1 MTNIDTSTADPEI
14 KSSNMRRDLLKTAAA
29 LLATSTLPGCGG
41 GSSSSPSGSTDKPNI
56 LFVMVDEMRYPK
68 VFPTGVNTA
77 SEFIQKFMPN
87 VYRLWESGVKFSNHN
102 TAATACSPSRG
113 VLVTGLYSHQTWFC
127 TTLVVVPGQSK
138 ADSPSLQSG
147 FPTYG
152 KLLRDAGYV
161 TPYIGKWHCSQSS
174 GPTQDLTSYGFSGLT
189 FPDPIANNLQG
200 TYGDMSD
207 PSYYYYSDDYI
218 AAQASTWLGAKR
230 VGDQPWCLTVGFQ
243 NPHDYEFF
251 PAGTEFKTYA
261 DNFASPVFN
270 PDGIYA
276 QHQTWANAVCA
287 SAPIPW
293 PNALVSPPSY
303 GYPAKA
309 PNWQSKQVIQDTKP
323 KSQIFNRQ
331 FCEMEWGGI
340 AENPLTTTF
349 SIAPYPNAYSPST
362 SSYTYVVPT
371 NSSGQPYG
379 IGISPYSY
387 WQKGLDLYTYILTIL
402 DKQIGKVLDAL
413 SPEVASNTVIV
424 FTSDHGDY
432 VGAHGM
438 VAGKT
443 LTMYDEALRVP
454 LIVKDPTNKFTGD
467 TSVIRDQLTS
477 SVDIM
482 PMLVGFAYGGQKTWM
497 QGNYAEMYGERYD
510 MFPILKSSSVK
521 GLDYALFATDETVTL
536 SDDFATVPNVDGQR
550 TPIHIT
556 GIVTPQYK
564 LGVYSHWPVT
574 TTVISPSGQE
584 YEYYDYSTTLGQQE
598 VSNTYAT
605 SISAPLIKDRL
616 LQVLVPSVLQKPL
629 PLSYREI
636 QKKAQD
642 ELTAFNSLNQAS
654 GRE

>member
-1 MTNIDTSTADPEI
+1 MTNTDQSIGSTETTSGNT
-14 KSSNMRRDLLKTAAA
+14 RRDVLKTAGA
-29 LLATSTLPGCGG
+29 LLAASAIPGCGG
-41 GSSSSPSGSTDKPNI
+41 GSSSTGSADKPNI
-56 LFVMVDEMRYPK
+56 LFVLVDEMRYPK

-77 SEFIQKFMPN
+77 AEYVQKFMPN
-87 VYRLWESGVKFSNHN
+87 LYRLWDGGVKFSNHN

-152 KLLRDAGYV
+152 KLLRDAGYA
-161 TPYIGKWHCSQSS
+161 TPYIGKWHCSQSA
-174 GPTQDLTSYGFSGLT
+174 GPTPDLTPYGFSGLT

-200 TYGDMSD
+200 TFGDMSN
-207 PSYYYYSDDYI
+207 PSYYYYSDEYI
-218 AAQASTWLGAKR
+218 ATQASTWLGGKR
-230 VGDQPWCLTVGFQ
+230 VGDQSWCLTVGFQ

-261 DNFASPVFN
+261 DNFASQVFN
-270 PDGIYA
+270 PGGRYA
-276 QHQTWANAVCA
+276 QHTSWATAPCAV
-287 SAPIPW
+287 APIPW
-293 PNALVSPPSY
+293 PNILVSPPSY

-349 SIAPYPNAYSPST
+349 SIAPYPDAYSPST
-362 SSYTYVVPT
+362 PSYSYTVPT

-387 WQKGLDLYTYILTIL
+387 WQKGLDLYTYLNTIL

-413 SPEVASNTVIV
+413 SPEVARNTVIV

-467 TSVIRDQLTS
+467 TNVIRDELTS
-477 SVDIM
+477 SVDMM

-521 GLDYALFATDETVTL
+521 GLEYALFATDETITL
-536 SDDFATVPNVDGQR
+536 SDDFATVPDVDGQR

-556 GIVTPQYK
+556 GIITQQCK
-564 LGVYSHWPVT
+564 LGVYSHWPAT
-574 TTVISPSGQE
+574 TTIISPNGQE

-598 VSNTYAT
+598 VSNTYST
-605 SISAPLIKDRL
+605 STAAPIIKDRL
-616 LQVLVPSVLQKPL
+616 LRVLIPSVLEKPL
-629 PLSYREI
+629 PIFYREI

-642 ELTAFNSLNQAS
+642 ELTAFNLLNQAS